1 MILVIIIMMY
11 TYKNI
16 IIGCPF
22 MVRMDCGTENVGVAA
37 LQFAFRARNDGEEG
51 ARKSDGSSPANVVC
65 AD

>member
-1 MILVIIIMMY
+1 
-11 TYKNI
+11 
-16 IIGCPF
+16 

-51 ARKSDGSSPANVVC
+51 ARKSYMYGSSPANVVC